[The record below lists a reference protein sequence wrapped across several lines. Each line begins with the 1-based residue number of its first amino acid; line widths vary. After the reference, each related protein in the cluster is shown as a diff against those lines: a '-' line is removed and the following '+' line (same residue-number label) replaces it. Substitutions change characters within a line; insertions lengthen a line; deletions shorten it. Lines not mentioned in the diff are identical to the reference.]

1 MASPG
6 TDGTMSDYY
15 SILRKA
21 VADPDRTSAADRQ
34 EIYERA
40 RRMVVGQLRAADPP
54 WPEADIDEQIETL
67 DAAVARLE
75 SEIEGESSRRTP
87 PDRTARHDPPVEQ
100 ALRPSDREAVALPRR
115 RTRWALVGVSAAIL
129 LAVLGGLWLASSD
142 QATVPTPTPAQPPQ
156 SASIDQ
162 QRPAD
167 AAADPPHAS
176 YVLRKQHVY
185 YRTTHPPGTIMISRN
200 QKFLYVVQPN
210 TVAIRYA
217 IGVGPEC
224 VEVAGL
230 FRVTDKVSRLG
241 AGDGEPR
248 GIAASPKGDAE
259 FRPGPRILYFG
270 DRHAVHGTT
279 EPTRIGQSTSFG
291 CFHQWNQ
298 DIVDLYDRVPLNER
312 VVVAN

>member
-1 MASPG
+1 
-6 TDGTMSDYY
+6 MSDYY

-21 VADPDRTSAADRQ
+21 VADPYRTSAADRQ

-40 RRMVVGQLRAADPP
+40 RRTVVGQLRAADPP
-54 WPEADIDEQIETL
+54 WPEADIDEQIEAL

-75 SEIEGESSRRTP
+75 SEIEGGSGRRTW
-87 PDRTARHDPPVEQ
+87 PDRTAAYDSQVER
-100 ALRPSDREAVALPRR
+100 ALQTLDGEAVALPKR
-115 RTRWALVGVSAAIL
+115 RTKWALVGVSAAVL

-142 QATVPTPTPAQPPQ
+142 QASVPTPTRPAQPPQ
-156 SASIDQ
+156 SASVDS
-162 QRPAD
+162 QRPAA

-210 TVAIRYA
+210 QVAIRYA

-241 AGDGEPR
+241 PGEGEPR

-259 FRPGPRILYFG
+259 SRPGPRILYFG
-270 DRHAVHGTT
+270 YRHAVHGTT

-298 DIVDLYDRVPLNER
+298 DIIDLYGRVALNER
-312 VVVAN
+312 VVVVN